1 MSGMRRRC
9 LLYRRPPSGEQISVD
24 GSIIIFLNSSFC
36 FGNEW
41 KLNYVVLS
49 TDPDSPILSTDSQNY
64 LQYIP
69 WSDQDDRF
77 PFFPA
82 ISSVISLM
90 FSSLGSNAN
99 WARPRRQSACGE
111 DAQKPEV
118 LEHNLLE
125 LVVIQINAMTKNVV
139 KTSEKPGGLPGQLW
153 RGDNSSRIYDES
165 WTPGSNFFFWDK
177 MSPRSRS
184 SNTAGSL
191 RTPPKLGLKTILA
204 RSKLFSKQRPQL
216 YFCHGET
223 TWK

>member
-1 MSGMRRRC
+1 M
-9 LLYRRPPSGEQISVD
+9 
-24 GSIIIFLNSSFC
+24 
-36 FGNEW
+36 
-41 KLNYVVLS
+41 NYAVLS

-69 WSDQDDRF
+69 WSDQDF
-77 PFFPA
+77 VF
-82 ISSVISLM
+82 SSVISLM

-125 LVVIQINAMTKNVV
+125 LVVIQINAMTNNVV

-165 WTPGSNFFFWDK
+165 WTPGSNFFF
-177 MSPRSRS
+177 
-184 SNTAGSL
+184 
-191 RTPPKLGLKTILA
+191 
-204 RSKLFSKQRPQL
+204 
-216 YFCHGET
+216 
-223 TWK
+223 